1 MLKTKQLIE
10 NEKNVTSYFKDIS
23 KCTPLSREEEYELW
37 DRYKHKNDMSAKNKL
52 ISSNLKFVAYEAR
65 KFQGMGLP
73 YSDLI
78 AEGNLGLIKGIERF
92 DGAKGNKIISYS
104 VWWIRQTIIEALKKR
119 NGLEAE
125 ELPVDYKE
133 QNLYDSREENEYE
146 SDEIATAGEFIIE
159 EYDNRAKE
167 KEMSETVS
175 LILGSLTDREKFIVT
190 EYYGIGK
197 KKPKTLEDIGKSL
210 NLTKERIRQIL
221 EVATKKMRNE
231 CMYLNVNQ
239 DIYK

>member
-1 MLKTKQLIE
+1 MLKNKQIIE

-37 DRYKHKNDMSAKNKL
+37 DRYKHKNDMTAKNKL

-65 KFQGMGLP
+65 KFQGMGLS

-92 DGAKGNKIISYS
+92 DGSRGNKIISYS

-119 NGLEAE
+119 NGLNAE
-125 ELPVDYKE
+125 DLPVEYKE
-133 QNLYDSREENEYE
+133 QETYNSRDENDYE
-146 SDEIATAGEFIIE
+146 SAEISTAGEFVVEAIDE
-159 EYDNRAKE
+159 QAKE
-167 KEMSETVS
+167 KEITESVS
-175 LILGSLTDREKFIVT
+175 LIMSNLTDREKYIVT

-197 KKPKTLEDIGKSL
+197 KKTKTLEDIGKSL

-231 CMYLNVNQ
+231 CMILNINQ

>member
-23 KCTPLSREEEYELW
+23 KCSPLSREEEYELW
-37 DRYKHKNDMSAKNKL
+37 DRYKNKNDMAAKNKL

-65 KFQGMGLP
+65 KFQGMGLS

-92 DGAKGNKIISYS
+92 DGSRGNKIISYS

-125 ELPVDYKE
+125 DLPIDYKE
-133 QNLYDSREENEYE
+133 QDLYNSREENDYE
-146 SDEIATAGEFIIE
+146 SAEISTAGEFVVE
-159 EYDNRAKE
+159 EFDNLSKE
-167 KEMSETVS
+167 KEMSESVS
-175 LILGSLTDREKFIVT
+175 LILDSLTDRERFIVT

-197 KKPKTLEDIGKSL
+197 KKSKTLEDIGKSL

-221 EVATKKMRNE
+221 EVATKKMRNA
-231 CMYLNVNQ
+231 CMNLNINQ